1 VFSPPKKIK
10 IEEIQRQYLGF
21 LKWGR
26 KKEKEKRK
34 KKLLA
39 RENHV
44 FSVPPISE
52 LFIAIICHN
61 LPADYC
67 I

>member
-1 VFSPPKKIK
+1 MGQ
-10 IEEIQRQYLGF
+10 EEG
-21 LKWGR
+21 KR
-26 KKEKEKRK
+26 KKK